1 MAEVLTVARRREL
14 RQLAAT
20 VSSVEDAHRIIE
32 AQDLHADPGENTS
45 IFYYGQGVD
54 GAKALSTREGFVRLE
69 QTERGYFLD
78 QVTRNLAEDG
88 VIPRGSD
95 ENKALFGEHDQKRL
109 GEWGEASK
117 EFAENTRGSPVIFP
131 DPNRGP
137 EQFKQTVFYNA
148 ELPALSGNQAIRG
161 LSPMSYTCDEAGAD
175 QDFGFARAFAPI
187 SPAFAN
193 DHAFGLNESQLVLVR
208 VGGET
213 APMSCIPSAEISGP
227 PSSHPKPRPGQVRL
241 KAKASSPRRRSRPG
255 SPPRRKIARPRSR
268 AEASSAEGLA
278 PEQPRAALRR
288 PGLFFL
294 HHLAHDLAE
303 QGDQLRHG
311 RLRRER
317 GVLSHP
323 RFRRGQQASA

>member
-1 MAEVLTVARRREL
+1 MAEVLTLARRREL

-20 VSSVEDAHRIIE
+20 VSSVEDAHRIIK
-32 AQDLHADPGENTS
+32 AQDLHADPGDNTS

-117 EFAENTRGSPVIFP
+117 EFAENTRGSPVVFP

-137 EQFKQTVFYNA
+137 DQFKQTVFYNA

-161 LSPMSYTCDEAGAD
+161 LSPMSYTCDEAGVD

-193 DHAFGLNESQLVLVR
+193 DGAFGLNESQLVLVR

-213 APMSCIPSAEISGP
+213 AADVLHSLGGDFGAVQLPSQAP
-227 PSSHPKPRPGQVRL
+227 
-241 KAKASSPRRRSRPG
+241 AWASASQSQG
-255 SPPRRKIARPRSR
+255 VVTTKTIPPRVPSTTQDRTPQVSR
-268 AEASSAEGLA
+268 GGLK
-278 PEQPRAALRR
+278 R
-288 PGLFFL
+288 
-294 HHLAHDLAE
+294 
-303 QGDQLRHG
+303 
-311 RLRRER
+311 
-317 GVLSHP
+317 
-323 RFRRGQQASA
+323 